1 LTIRTASTA
10 DGMALAEIYNH
21 YIVNSTATFEEV
33 VLSAEDMKQRVLAVA
48 ELGLPWLVAEQ
59 QGQVVGYAYANR
71 WKERSAY
78 RFSVESTV
86 YLLPDIGSRGWGTRL
101 YTALFEELRTLDV
114 HAVIGSITLP
124 NPASVALH
132 EKMGMSKVAEFPE
145 VGFKQNQWLTV
156 GYWQIIFASA

>member
-1 LTIRTASTA
+1 MTIRTASTA
-10 DGMALAEIYNH
+10 DAKALAEIYNH

-86 YLLPDIGSRGWGTRL
+86 VLSKILAPRVFEMLASSLSNVYLLMPIPPRGSVDDI
-101 YTALFEELRTLDV
+101 LF
-114 HAVIGSITLP
+114 P
-124 NPASVALH
+124 CSVERA
-132 EKMGMSKVAEFPE
+132 
-145 VGFKQNQWLTV
+145 N
-156 GYWQIIFASA
+156 

>member
-1 LTIRTASTA
+1 MTIRTASTA
-10 DGMALAEIYNH
+10 DGKALAEIYNH

-86 YLLPDIGSRGWGTRL
+86 YLLPDIGSRGWGYLPL
-101 YTALFEELRTLDV
+101 Y
-114 HAVIGSITLP
+114 GS
-124 NPASVALH
+124 V
-132 EKMGMSKVAEFPE
+132 
-145 VGFKQNQWLTV
+145 
-156 GYWQIIFASA
+156 